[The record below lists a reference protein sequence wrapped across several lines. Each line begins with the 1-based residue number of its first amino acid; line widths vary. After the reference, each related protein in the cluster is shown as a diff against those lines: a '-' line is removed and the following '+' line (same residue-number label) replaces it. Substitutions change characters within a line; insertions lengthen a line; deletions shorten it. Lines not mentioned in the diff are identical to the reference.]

1 MKKNNPKR
9 ERERR
14 IANLKAEIQQLEV
27 ITNRT
32 VEQEQELQEKK
43 QRLAELEKEKQEQ
56 NPNKTNWTPWLIGGG
71 IVLVLVI
78 GIIAYSWGK
87 NKEK

>member
-1 MKKNNPKR
+1 MTER
-9 ERERR
+9 ERERESR
-14 IANLKAEIQQLEV
+14 IANLKAEIQQLEA

-71 IVLVLVI
+71 IVLVLVV
-78 GIIAYSWGK
+78 GIIAYYWGR